1 MSADSTQMLRPSSL
15 LPFLPLCA
23 LHSSKSSP
31 SWLWQDPSLLLSS
44 LVSHSSLEVG
54 SCALTGGPG
63 WAKMT
68 MKGIR
73 AWVGIPESHCHTVAA
88 TLLAPPWPEPLGK
101 DPS

>member
-1 MSADSTQMLRPSSL
+1 MGVDECRQHTDAEAQLPV
-15 LPFLPLCA
+15 PFLPLCA

-63 WAKMT
+63 
-68 MKGIR
+68 
-73 AWVGIPESHCHTVAA
+73 
-88 TLLAPPWPEPLGK
+88 
-101 DPS
+101 